1 MNYRVSHVTTY
12 HYEEMASVCHNEL
25 RLTPRTDARQRPRRT
40 QLRVDP
46 TPSALVPGLDFFGN
60 QMHVL
65 TVQEPHRQL
74 TITAKSDVTVTPLP
88 PPEVTPSWEAVRDRL
103 RTDRSASALDAYQF
117 AFESPHVAFDDG
129 VLEFVAPSFGV
140 ARPILDAVRELTHR
154 INREFRYDQTATT
167 VATPVAEVLRTR
179 RGVCQDFAHLE
190 IACLRALGLAAR
202 YVSGYILTVPPPG
215 APRLVGA
222 DASHAWLAVWVGD
235 AGWVDIDP
243 TNDQLPSDQHI
254 TAAWGRDY
262 ADVSPLR
269 GVVLGGGAHRVHVAV
284 DVTPLS

>member
-1 MNYRVSHVTTY
+1 VIYRVSHVTTY
-12 HYEEMASVCHNEL
+12 HYEETASVCHNEL
-25 RLTPRTDARQRPRRT
+25 RLTPRADARQRPRRT

-46 TPSALVPGLDFFGN
+46 TPSVLVPAFDFFGN
-60 QMHVL
+60 QVHFL

-74 TITAKSDVTVTPLP
+74 TITAKSDVVVTPPP
-88 PPEVTPSWEAVRDRL
+88 PPETTPPWEAVRDRL
-103 RTDRSASALDAYQF
+103 RADRSATTLDAYQF
-117 AFESPHVAFDDG
+117 VFESPHVAFDDA
-129 VLEFVAPSFGV
+129 VLDFVTPAFT
-140 ARPILDAVRELTHR
+140 ADRPILDAVRELTGR
-154 INREFRYDQTATT
+154 IHREFRYDQTATT

-215 APRLVGA
+215 TPRLVGA

-235 AGWVDIDP
+235 AGWVDVDP

-269 GVVLGGGAHRVHVAV
+269 GVVLGGGAHRVSVAV
-284 DVTPLS
+284 DVTPLD